1 MVKPLYGLTDIGRRF
16 YMKEKEIL
24 EAERYKMMIGDSS
37 VFFKRVDGVLHGII
51 MIHVDDFCIGGSL
64 GWPKKHHFAN
74 IHSARPVSGY
84 IYWDEL
90 LRKILGH
97 FDQDLTQRRP
107 FQLGT
112 EAKIIKI
119 LKTAKTTLKWPRI
132 KKFCLKDTPKYGD
145 FRGCLLNKK
154 FWLEVFKCPKTP
166 I

>member
-1 MVKPLYGLTDIGRRF
+1 MIRRPQWPIWHTKKKNHLASLLRWCQFGPFSGIYFYCAVLGL
-16 YMKEKEIL
+16 
-24 EAERYKMMIGDSS
+24 
-37 VFFKRVDGVLHGII
+37 VII
-51 MIHVDDFCIGGSL
+51 HCV
-64 GWPKKHHFAN
+64 PN
-74 IHSARPVSGY
+74 IHSARPVCGY

-119 LKTAKTTLKWPRI
+119 LKTAKTTLKWPQI
-132 KKFCLKDTPKYGD
+132 KRFCLKDTPKYGD

-154 FWLEVFKCPKTP
+154 IWLEVFKCPKTP
-166 I
+166 F

>member
-1 MVKPLYGLTDIGRRF
+1 MW
-16 YMKEKEIL
+16 IL
-24 EAERYKMMIGDSS
+24 ETG
-37 VFFKRVDGVLHGII
+37 VDII
-51 MIHVDDFCIGGSL
+51 EGEVYIWIFHEFVCLTCIFILMFNKHLLSTFYLCSILSNIWEYLRL

-74 IHSARPVSGY
+74 IHSARPVCGY

-166 I
+166 F